1 MANLHQIF
9 YQQLSQELALAN
21 TLHRLLC
28 EERELLD
35 PPNIKALGLLQD
47 DKQQQLTRLQALSQQ
62 RCDWLKEQHIPLDK
76 HCINHPLLQSANE
89 EDNQRLAALWQ
100 DLTDQFIENRRL
112 TDILSTIVLTA
123 RQRTQSLMKI
133 LRGQKNTPNLY
144 NKTGQTQGASAG
156 MGYAKA

>member
-9 YQQLSQELALAN
+9 YQQLSQELAVAC

-35 PPNIKALGLLQD
+35 PPNIAALGTLQD
-47 DKQQQLTRLQALSQQ
+47 SKKVQLEQLKLLTDQ
-62 RCDWLKEQHIPLDK
+62 RCNWLKELHIPLDG
-76 HCINHPLLQSANE
+76 HCYQHPLLQSDHHE
-89 EDNQRLAALWQ
+89 ENQKMAEMWQQLA
-100 DLTDQFIENRRL
+100 DQFIENRHL

-133 LRGQKNTPNLY
+133 LRGQKNSPNLY
-144 NKTGQTQGASAG
+144 TKSGQSQGTSSG
-156 MGYAKA
+156 LGYAKA